1 MEKTIVLL
9 MRKVALLSVLVLG
22 VAALWQ
28 IDLRGK
34 LKKQVTQSTYSDKNV
49 VMSSPNEKQT
59 TSPKQNKKQEKKPS
73 ASKKLPNM
81 QPYIKQNKD
90 VIGYI
95 SIPKTN
101 INYPI
106 LMGQDNEYYLH
117 HNIEKEAVSEG
128 SIMADYKYND
138 TKIREEFLRHTMV
151 YGHSMR
157 NKTMFSSICKYKE
170 EEFFKSHLY
179 IYFNNLKVMGKWK
192 VFSVYVVDADKETI
206 QREFPDDKEYEQY
219 LDRIKKRSMYAVDVK
234 LDVNSKVLTLCTCSY
249 ETDNSRAIVHAVLVN
264 E

>member
-1 MEKTIVLL
+1 MQKTVVLL
-9 MRKVALLSVLVLG
+9 MKKVALIFSLILGITVLWRMDV
-22 VAALWQ
+22 
-28 IDLRGK
+28 RGK
-34 LKKQVTQSTYSDKNV
+34 VKKPVTQDTYSDKEIV
-49 VMSSPNEKQT
+49 TSSPKNTKENPTQ
-59 TSPKQNKKQEKKPS
+59 SPKQDKKVKS
-73 ASKKLPNM
+73 SRKLPNM

-101 INYPI
+101 IEYPI
-106 LMGQDNEYYLH
+106 LIGSDNEYYLQ
-117 HNIEKEAVSEG
+117 HNIEKEKDVQG
-128 SIMADYKYND
+128 SIMADHVYKD
-138 TKIREEFLRHTMV
+138 TKIRDEFLRHTMV

-170 EEFFKSHLY
+170 EEFFKSHPY

-206 QREFPDDKEYEQY
+206 QREFPDDKEYKEY
-219 LDRIKKRSMYAVDVK
+219 LDKIKKRSMYDVDVK
-234 LDVNSKVLTLCTCSY
+234 LDAKSKVLTLCTCSY